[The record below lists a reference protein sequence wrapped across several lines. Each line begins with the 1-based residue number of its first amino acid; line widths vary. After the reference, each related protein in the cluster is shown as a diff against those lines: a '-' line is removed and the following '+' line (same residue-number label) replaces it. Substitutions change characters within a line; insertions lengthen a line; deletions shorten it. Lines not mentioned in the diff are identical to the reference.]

1 MTAFMMCFAA
11 SAADAPSG
19 DVMLVDKTEKV
30 TITWAVN
37 PAPPFH
43 IFEGKYASQGIGDVM
58 LNSIIAHMP
67 EAKHTIV
74 RMPHSRISKRVDA
87 DMNLCFPCL
96 IKRSRSSKWIY
107 SNANVEYLPPGV
119 IALPETIAPFLDSD
133 GRVSFKHL
141 VENSQ
146 LTFAKPVARKY
157 PDVMQ
162 TIVESA
168 KGNPRFET
176 IAGADSATRVLN
188 QLKYGRIDFTLEYP
202 AILTYLTRTEGE
214 SKLQYYY
221 TTELGEAPIPGAVG
235 CTNNAWGANVIERV
249 NEALNAIVDS
259 PDNRASQAL
268 WLSPYSLRDK
278 APAVIIS
285 SHGVEAGNV
294 PNANP

>member
-1 MTAFMMCFAA
+1 MCIR
-11 SAADAPSG
+11 D
-19 DVMLVDKTEKV
+19 
-30 TITWAVN
+30 
-37 PAPPFH
+37 
-43 IFEGKYASQGIGDVM
+43 
-58 LNSIIAHMP
+58 
-67 EAKHTIV
+67 
-74 RMPHSRISKRVDA
+74 
-87 DMNLCFPCL
+87 
-96 IKRSRSSKWIY
+96 RSRSSKWIY
-107 SNANVEYLPPGV
+107 SNTNIEYLPLGV

-202 AILTYLTRTEGE
+202 AILTYLTLTDGE

-221 TTELGEAPIPGAVG
+221 TTELGETPIPGAVG
-235 CTNNAWGANVIERV
+235 CTNNAWGENVIEHV
-249 NEALNAIVDS
+249 NEALKSIVDT
-259 PDNRASQAL
+259 PDYRASQGF
-268 WLSPYSLRDK
+268 WLSP
-278 APAVIIS
+278 
-285 SHGVEAGNV
+285 
-294 PNANP
+294 